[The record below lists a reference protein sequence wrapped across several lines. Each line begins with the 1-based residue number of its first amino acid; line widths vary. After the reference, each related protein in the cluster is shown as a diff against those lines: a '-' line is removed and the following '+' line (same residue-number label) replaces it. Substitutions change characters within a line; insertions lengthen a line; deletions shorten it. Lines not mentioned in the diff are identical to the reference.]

1 MQKQVAFWLGICT
14 KPDLMVL
21 DEPMDGLDPVMRK
34 NTWSLLLQDV
44 VEREMTVL
52 VSSHNL

>member
-1 MQKQVAFWLGICT
+1 MLPTFKGMQKQVAFWLGICT

-34 NTWSLLLQDV
+34 TLGHYFCKMLSK
-44 VEREMTVL
+44 EK
-52 VSSHNL
+52 